1 MGMLKDYAHPTIQA
15 ERALKELHDAV
26 LDKNY
31 EKALDK
37 SRETAKYVWEIQ
49 EALYEMKAKYEA

>member
-1 MGMLKDYAHPTIQA
+1 MGMLKDYAHPTIMA

-31 EKALDK
+31 EKALEK
-37 SRETAKYVWEIQ
+37 SREAAKHVWDIQ
-49 EALYEMKAKYEA
+49 EALYEMKARYEA